1 MTAGSHAAL
10 RQVLASVAP
19 TVQVTFGSG
28 SAMSR
33 QGDVTT
39 LEDAERCLAHLVDAE
54 SS

>member
-1 MTAGSHAAL
+1 MTAGSHVAL
-10 RQVLASVAP
+10 RQLLASVAP

-33 QGDVTT
+33 QGDVAT